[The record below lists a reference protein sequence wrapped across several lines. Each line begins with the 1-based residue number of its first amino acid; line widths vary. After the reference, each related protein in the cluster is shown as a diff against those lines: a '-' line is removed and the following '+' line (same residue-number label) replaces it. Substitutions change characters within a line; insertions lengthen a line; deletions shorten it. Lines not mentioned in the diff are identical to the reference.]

1 MITTVTI
8 TTVTTVITIAALGLT
23 AAMSIAA
30 VVILIAF
37 LTTKELAGSGG
48 NSSSLRVGRFLSVG
62 IIPLLMAFA
71 VVVVVKIAEVL
82 A

>member
-48 NSSSLRVGRFLSVG
+48 NGYSIRVGRFLSVG

-71 VVVVVKIAEVL
+71 VVVVVKIFEVL